1 MFLADEQPLLPE
13 EEEDIGYGL
22 IVIRPAEF
30 PDPAEQEKKEAE
42 ILFYPSVSSSK
53 SSMHFPCNMANHVQS
68 TLVISNLKGPFEILR
83 DIRTSTKQI
92 FRIEENTNCT
102 TKFN

>member
-13 EEEDIGYGL
+13 EEEDVGYGM
-22 IVIRPAEF
+22 IVVRPAEF

-53 SSMHFPCNMANHVQS
+53 SSMHFPCNMANHVFGHLQAADSQVQS
-68 TLVISNLKGPFEILR
+68 VCLII
-83 DIRTSTKQI
+83 
-92 FRIEENTNCT
+92 
-102 TKFN
+102 